1 MKFDFIDILSAW
13 IDERQALLILIVM
26 PLLTLIVTW
35 RINKASERRAF
46 QQRLIE
52 RSLSRQLKLADFR
65 QRWIDEMRDDIAEY
79 SALTW
84 NSEINTG
91 VESQKALVTLQ
102 ARILMRMNPDDIDYP
117 KLQSALATPV
127 ADQNEGRKALAIVA
141 RGILKREWERLKA
154 DLEDIEVSPQ

>member
-1 MKFDFIDILSAW
+1 
-13 IDERQALLILIVM
+13 
-26 PLLTLIVTW
+26 
-35 RINKASERRAF
+35 
-46 QQRLIE
+46 
-52 RSLSRQLKLADFR
+52 
-65 QRWIDEMRDDIAEY
+65 MRDDIAEY

-141 RGILKREWERLKA
+141 RGILKREWERFKA